1 MPGYS
6 WNGSA
11 WKKVLRKTMWT
22 GSAWKD
28 IKSSHRWTGSA
39 WETIYSSFTPS
50 GMTKNGTAYAT
61 TSTFTQVP
69 GMTADAGS
77 TLSGSALLPNGSKA
91 AATISGQ
98 VSITDTGFGGVSF
111 TVEVRKNG
119 VLIPDASV
127 TDKTYLTKVL
137 TIPTVTTSVTGS
149 DQISLWVKLGSTATT
164 VTVTAGSNTWVRI
177 T

>member
-1 MPGYS
+1 MPIYLGSQKIKTLYVGGQKIKEAWTMVGGVLTKVYS
-6 WNGSA
+6 A
-11 WKKVLRKTMWT
+11 
-22 GSAWKD
+22 
-28 IKSSHRWTGSA
+28 IPP
-39 WETIYSSFTPS
+39 FTPS

-61 TSTFTQVP
+61 TSAFTQVS

-164 VTVTAGSNTWVRI
+164 VTVTAGSNTYVRI

>member
-1 MPGYS
+1 
-6 WNGSA
+6 
-11 WKKVLRKTMWT
+11 
-22 GSAWKD
+22 
-28 IKSSHRWTGSA
+28 
-39 WETIYSSFTPS
+39 
-50 GMTKNGTAYAT
+50 MTKNGTAYTA

-77 TLSGSALLPNGSKA
+77 TLSGSALLSNGSKA

-111 TVEVRKNG
+111 TVEICKNG
-119 VLIPDASV
+119 VLIPGASV
-127 TDKTYLTKVL
+127 TDTTYLTKVL
-137 TIPTVTTSVTGS
+137 TIPTATTSVTGS
-149 DQISLWVKLGSTATT
+149 DQISLWVKLGATTTT